1 MNSAQA
7 SAKWAATEQKE
18 LIMEAPSQLIPPSS
32 SAQPLPTAP
41 AQPGNVSG
49 SPRS

>member
-18 LIMEAPSQLIPPSS
+18 LIMEAPSQLIPPS
-32 SAQPLPTAP
+32 PCPPHLP
-41 AQPGNVSG
+41 QPGNVSG

>member
-18 LIMEAPSQLIPPSS
+18 LIMKAPSQLIPPS
-32 SAQPLPTAP
+32 PCPPHLPSPATA
-41 AQPGNVSG
+41 SG